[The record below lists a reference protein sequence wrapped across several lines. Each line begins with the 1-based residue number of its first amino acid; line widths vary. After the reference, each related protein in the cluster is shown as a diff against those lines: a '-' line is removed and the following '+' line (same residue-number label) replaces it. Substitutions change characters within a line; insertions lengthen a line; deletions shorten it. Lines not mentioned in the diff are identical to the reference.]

1 MTIEVERPTLTR
13 EEFFALQEL
22 REGEVRGYEY
32 EAGKLIPMSLV
43 NGPQSSAW
51 TDLAI
56 ELGYHVKH
64 QKLGRTWLDIA
75 VYLDRQGR
83 RRYFPD
89 IVYLSN
95 DDLRRYDGEVIIGP
109 PTLVVE
115 VANKRS
121 RQRDRGP
128 KKRAYHAAGVPW
140 YWIVDVVAPQIEE
153 YRWAAEG
160 YELVSATPFDG
171 TFTPQLFLGLSLS
184 GIPV

>member
-1 MTIEVERPTLTR
+1 MAVELESPALTR
-13 EEFFALQEL
+13 EAFFALQEI
-22 REGEVRGYEY
+22 EKGGVRGYEY
-32 EAGKLIPMSLV
+32 EDGKLIPMSPV

-75 VYLDRQGR
+75 VYLDAKGR

-95 DDLRRYDGEVIIGP
+95 ADLGRYDGEVIVGP

-115 VANKRS
+115 
-121 RQRDRGP
+121 
-128 KKRAYHAAGVPW
+128 
-140 YWIVDVVAPQIEE
+140 
-153 YRWAAEG
+153 
-160 YELVSATPFDG
+160 
-171 TFTPQLFLGLSLS
+171 
-184 GIPV
+184 